1 MTLQSAITFF
11 IAIFVFSI
19 TPGPGIFA
27 IIGRSMVRGAKNSIM
42 LCVGMVLSDIVYLI
56 MACYGLAAIAAQWET
71 VFLVIRY
78 FGAAYLIYLGW
89 KMWTASVS
97 ESDGVSSSKN
107 AKNGFASF
115 LQGFMISAS
124 NPKVIVFYIAFLPS
138 FLDITALHGMD
149 IILAAVIA
157 FSALLLG
164 LSIVSVG
171 ASQARRYMKSEKAMK
186 VLNRSAGSIMAL
198 AGCYLGLKG

>member
-11 IAIFVFSI
+11 IAIFIFSV
-19 TPGPGIFA
+19 TPGPGVFA
-27 IIGRSMVRGAKNSIM
+27 IIGRSMMRGAKNSIA
-42 LCVGMVLSDIVYLI
+42 LCVGMALSDIVYLI

-71 VFLVIRY
+71 AFLLVRY
-78 FGAAYLIYLGW
+78 LGAAYLIYLGW
-89 KMWTASVS
+89 KMWTSPVS
-97 ESDGVSSSKN
+97 NGNEASSKN
-107 AKNGFASF
+107 TENGLASF

-124 NPKVIVFYIAFLPS
+124 NPKVIVFYIAFLPN
-138 FLDITALHGMD
+138 FLDVTTLHGMD
-149 IILAAVIA
+149 VLLAAVIA
-157 FSALLLG
+157 FTALLLG

-186 VLNRSAGSIMAL
+186 GLNRSAGSIMAL

>member
-11 IAIFVFSI
+11 IAIFIFSV
-19 TPGPGIFA
+19 TPGPGVFA
-27 IIGRSMVRGAKNSIM
+27 IIGRSMMRGAKNSVA
-42 LCVGMVLSDIVYLI
+42 LCVGMALSDIVYLI

-71 VFLVIRY
+71 AFLLVRY
-78 FGAAYLIYLGW
+78 LGAAYLIYLGW
-89 KMWTASVS
+89 KMWTSPVS
-97 ESDGVSSSKN
+97 NGNEVSSKN
-107 AKNGFASF
+107 TTNGLASF

-124 NPKVIVFYIAFLPS
+124 NPKVIVFYIAFLPN
-138 FLDITALHGMD
+138 FLDVTTLHGMD
-149 IILAAVIA
+149 VLLAAVIA
-157 FSALLLG
+157 FTALLLG

-186 VLNRSAGSIMAL
+186 GLNRSAGSIMAL

>member
-11 IAIFVFSI
+11 IAIFIFSV
-19 TPGPGIFA
+19 TPGPGVFA
-27 IIGRSMVRGAKNSIM
+27 IIGRSMMRGAKNSIA
-42 LCVGMVLSDIVYLI
+42 LCVGMALSDIVYLI

-71 VFLVIRY
+71 AFLLVRY
-78 FGAAYLIYLGW
+78 LGAAYLIYLGW
-89 KMWTASVS
+89 KMWTSPVS
-97 ESDGVSSSKN
+97 NGNEASSKN
-107 AKNGFASF
+107 TENGLTSF

-124 NPKVIVFYIAFLPS
+124 NPKVIVFYIAFLPN
-138 FLDITALHGMD
+138 FLDVTTLHGMD
-149 IILAAVIA
+149 VLLAAVIA
-157 FSALLLG
+157 FTALLLG

-186 VLNRSAGSIMAL
+186 GLNRSAGSIMAL

>member
-11 IAIFVFSI
+11 IAIFIFSV
-19 TPGPGIFA
+19 TPGPGVFA
-27 IIGRSMVRGAKNSIM
+27 IIGRSMMRGAKNSIA
-42 LCVGMVLSDIVYLI
+42 LCVGMALSDIVYLI

-71 VFLVIRY
+71 AFLLVRY
-78 FGAAYLIYLGW
+78 LGAAYLIYLGW
-89 KMWTASVS
+89 KMWTSPVLNGNEA
-97 ESDGVSSSKN
+97 SSKN
-107 AKNGFASF
+107 TENGLASF

-124 NPKVIVFYIAFLPS
+124 NPKVIVFYIAFLPN
-138 FLDITALHGMD
+138 FLDVTTLHGMD
-149 IILAAVIA
+149 VLLAAVIA
-157 FSALLLG
+157 FTALLLG

-186 VLNRSAGSIMAL
+186 GLNRSAGSIMAL

>member
-11 IAIFVFSI
+11 IAIFIFSV
-19 TPGPGIFA
+19 TPGPGVFA
-27 IIGRSMVRGAKNSIM
+27 IIGRSMMRGAKNSVA
-42 LCVGMVLSDIVYLI
+42 LCVGMALSDIVYLI

-71 VFLVIRY
+71 AFLLVRY
-78 FGAAYLIYLGW
+78 LGAAYLIYLGW
-89 KMWTASVS
+89 KMWTSPVS
-97 ESDGVSSSKN
+97 NGDEATSKN
-107 AKNGFASF
+107 TTNGLASF

-124 NPKVIVFYIAFLPS
+124 NPKVIVFYIAFLPN
-138 FLDITALHGMD
+138 FLDVTTLHGMD
-149 IILAAVIA
+149 VLLAAVIA
-157 FSALLLG
+157 FTALLLG

-186 VLNRSAGSIMAL
+186 GLNRSAGSIMAL